1 MNKYKLDAKAIDK
14 AIDLALEQKRLVGA
28 VVLVALGVYGLK
40 TRWCAG
46 CRRSG
51 RVRRTASNP

>member
-28 VVLVALGVYGLK
+28 VVLVALGGE
-40 TRWCAG
+40 
-46 CRRSG
+46 
-51 RVRRTASNP
+51 